1 MSTGALHPTAAR
13 WGCPPVGDPGWR
25 DWFEAR
31 GLGWLGRSDPETWV
45 VPERVAEAT
54 LQSALSATH
63 RPTHARKRATQA
75 LLLDRL
81 VRPLEDLLDGAAP
94 VAEPR
99 AHPVAAAVQSRA
111 DEARRAI
118 RAWTGLVGAVVAPS
132 RAGTEVTVSL
142 SVPDCRG
149 DLAILRYDGVT
160 GALLSD
166 GCGHDGPCGARVRG
180 DQALAAWLD
189 APAAEAL
196 RARATAPAWSRA
208 LGDLRTLAPGRDA
221 VRLHRDPLRAE
232 RLDAD
237 GRPRPPFPGDP
248 LRADD
253 PAEVLRALARE
264 GPVTCEGERVRV
276 HEDDLPVRLES
287 VPGGV
292 RVRLPA
298 DLAAGVRWLPSL
310 PGEVRW
316 CAVGEAHLRLARWG
330 DVVFPTAEAG
340 ALTTALRALPVR
352 LELPDGALG
361 APRTWD
367 GRLAAPLS
375 FDPEQGLVGRL
386 LVALPGGA
394 TAPVGDGDLVVAG
407 DDDGARWELRRDLAA
422 ETTAATA
429 AWEALGLARWA
440 RDDAPWS
447 FAADDLA
454 DAVALADALAARPD
468 LIVTWKRPLRVST
481 LAADAVRVS
490 LRPSGHWLQVEG
502 EVDGVL
508 VPLARLLAAVRERK
522 ALVAVGAGEVVRLAT
537 PLLERLGRLA
547 DLAEDGPEGTRVG
560 RVHAPAL
567 AADLG
572 ARLAAAAEP
581 AEVPV
586 PPGLR
591 ATLRDYQRDG
601 FQFLARRAAWAPG
614 AVLADDMGL
623 GKTVQAV
630 ALLAHR
636 GGRAL
641 VVAPTSVLPAWR
653 DALARFLPE
662 VPAALH
668 HGAGRGAL
676 PEAGVVLTSWDLLAR
691 DEGLAAVRW
700 DTVVLDEA
708 HAVKNPRTRRAQAAA
723 ALDAG
728 FRVALTGTPLEN
740 HLGELWSLLAVVVP
754 GLLPAEDAFRARFQ
768 HPIERARDPERLER
782 LRALVHPFLLRRTKA
797 QVARELPPRTE
808 VVEHV
813 VLGRAD
819 RAAYDRLR
827 RAAAATWADAAARDR
842 FALLAALTRLR
853 QLACDGRLVD
863 PAAAPGSKLAR
874 LVELLLE
881 ARGAGQRALVFSEFT
896 SLLGL
901 AEPALAA
908 AGLVALRLDGATSLS
923 ERERRVAAF
932 QAGQADVFL
941 LSRKAGGTGITL
953 TAATVVIHLDPW
965 WNPASEDQASDRAHR
980 IGQEQPVTVVRL
992 VAKDTLEEQVLA
1004 LHAEKRALVAGV
1016 LDGAGG
1022 GAVDVGALAA
1032 LLRDEAG

>member
-1 MSTGALHPTAAR
+1 MATPDPHPTAAR

-25 DWFEAR
+25 DWFESR
-31 GLGWLGRSDPETWV
+31 GLGWFGRSDPEAWV
-45 VPERVAEAT
+45 VPERVSEAT
-54 LQSALSATH
+54 VQTALATAH
-63 RPTHARKRATQA
+63 RAQHARKRATQA

-81 VRPLEDLLDGAAP
+81 VRPLEELLGGTPPAP
-94 VAEPR
+94 ARR
-99 AHPVAAAVQSRA
+99 AHPVAAAVQARA
-111 DEARRAI
+111 DAARGAI
-118 RAWTGLVGAVVAPS
+118 RAWTRPIGVVVAPS
-132 RAGTEVTVSL
+132 RAGAEVTVSL
-142 SVPDCRG
+142 SAPDCRG
-149 DLAILRYDGVT
+149 DHAVLRYDGLT
-160 GALLSD
+160 GSLLGD

-180 DQALAAWLD
+180 DEAFAAWLD
-189 APAAEAL
+189 GPEAEAL
-196 RARATAPAWSRA
+196 RSRAAAPAWARA
-208 LGDLRTLAPGRDA
+208 LGDLRTLGPGRGA
-221 VRLHRDPLRAE
+221 VRLHRDPIRAE
-232 RLDAD
+232 RVDAD
-237 GRPRPPFPGDP
+237 GRPLPPTPGDP

-264 GPVTCEGERVRV
+264 GAVTCEGERVRV

-298 DLAAGVRWLPSL
+298 DLGPGVRWLASP
-310 PGEVRW
+310 PGELRW
-316 CAVGEAHLRLARWG
+316 CVVGEPHLRLARWG

-352 LELPDGALG
+352 LQLPDGALG
-361 APRTWD
+361 APRSWD
-367 GRLAAPLS
+367 GRLAAQLS
-375 FDPEQGLVGRL
+375 FDPEHGLVGGL
-386 LVALPGGA
+386 QVALPGGGV
-394 TAPVGDGDLVVAG
+394 APVADGDPVVAG
-407 DDDGARWELRRDLAA
+407 EEDGAPWELRRDFAA
-422 ETTAATA
+422 ETAAADA
-429 AWEALGLARWA
+429 AWEALGLRRWA
-440 RDDAPWS
+440 RPDLPWR

-454 DAVALADALAARPD
+454 DAVALAEAFAARPD
-468 LIVTWKRPLRVST
+468 LVVTWRRPLRVST

-508 VPLARLLAAVRERK
+508 VPLHRLLATVRERR
-522 ALVAVGAGEVVRLAT
+522 ALVTIGAGEVVRLAA
-537 PLLERLGRLA
+537 PLIERLGRLA
-547 DLAEDGPEGTRVG
+547 DLAEDAPEGARVG
-560 RVHAPAL
+560 RVHGAAL

-572 ARLAAAAEP
+572 ARLADAAEP

-601 FQFLARRAAWAPG
+601 FAFLARRAAWAPG

-623 GKTVQAV
+623 GKTVQAI

-636 GGRAL
+636 GGRSL

-653 DALARFLPE
+653 DALARFLPDLP
-662 VPAALH
+662 VALH
-668 HGAGRGAL
+668 HGAARGAL
-676 PEAGVVLTSWDLLAR
+676 PEAGAVLTSWDLLAR
-691 DEGLAAVRW
+691 DEALGAARW

-708 HAVKNPRTRRAQAAA
+708 HAAKNPRTRRAAAAA

-740 HLGELWSLLAVVVP
+740 HLGELWSLFAVVVP
-754 GLLPAEDAFRARFQ
+754 GLLPAEDVFRARFQ
-768 HPIERARDPERLER
+768 HPIERERDPERLER

-808 VVEHV
+808 LVEHV

-863 PAAAPGSKLAR
+863 PAAAPGSKLGR

-881 ARGAGQRALVFSEFT
+881 VRAEGQRALVFSEFT

-901 AEPALAA
+901 AEPAIVA
-908 AGLVALRLDGATSLS
+908 AGLVALRLDGATSLA

-953 TAATVVIHLDPW
+953 TAASVVIHLDPW
-965 WNPASEDQASDRAHR
+965 WNPATEDQASDRAHR
-980 IGQEQPVTVVRL
+980 LGQSAPVTVVRL
-992 VAKDTLEEQVLA
+992 VAKDTLEERVLA
-1004 LHAEKRALVAGV
+1004 LHAEKRALVSGV
-1016 LDGAGG
+1016 LEGAGG
-1022 GAVDVGALAA
+1022 GALDVGALAA